1 MDTTNT
7 GTAVTLEAFAERVG
21 CHFTTASRIRAGHR
35 LPGRVLLGVIVE
47 KYNLD
52 PKEALK
58 AFTTN
63 KETFGAYLRA
73 NIFGND
79 YHQQVTGVTKQEHA
93 NAA

>member
-1 MDTTNT
+1 MDTANT

-21 CHFTTASRIRAGHR
+21 CHFTTASRLRAGYR

-58 AFTTN
+58 AFTAS
-63 KETFGAYLRA
+63 KEVFGAYLRA
-73 NIFGND
+73 NIFGEE
-79 YHQQVTGVTKQEHA
+79 YKQVSAAKVEVS